1 MKFKI
6 EGTTAD
12 KRLIAFGGSREELFQ
27 NAAIGMYSG
36 MVDLE
41 EVPESGTREIRIE
54 DAGDLEGLLVGWL
67 NELLFIFDSEGFVGK
82 RFDLRFSENG
92 PLKVRAYGAVVSP
105 DLIFG
110 EIKAATYHEIQ
121 IMKKDGAFEARVI
134 LDV

>member
-12 KRLIAFGGSREELFQ
+12 KRLIAYGDSLEELFQ

-36 MVDLE
+36 MVELKK
-41 EVPESGTREIRIE
+41 VRESGTREIQIE
-54 DAGDLEGLLVGWL
+54 DARDMEGLLVGWL
-67 NELLFIFDSEGFVGK
+67 NELLYLFDSEGFVGK

-92 PLKVRAYGAVVSP
+92 LQKALAHGSVVSP
-105 DLIFG
+105 DSIFG

-121 IMKKDGAFEARVI
+121 IMEKDGAFEARVI

>member
-12 KRLIAFGGSREELFQ
+12 KRLIAFGKTPEELFQ
-27 NAAIGMYSG
+27 NAALGMYSE

-41 EVPESGTREIRIE
+41 EIQDADVREIRLE
-54 DAGDLEGLLVGWL
+54 GAGDTEGLLVGWL
-67 NELLFIFDSEGFVGK
+67 NELLYLFDSEDFVGT
-82 RFDLRFSENG
+82 RFCLSFPEEG
-92 PLKVRAYGAVVSP
+92 ALQAQVYGAIISQ
-105 DLIFG
+105 DLVFG

-121 IMKKDGAFEARVI
+121 ILEKGGAFEARII